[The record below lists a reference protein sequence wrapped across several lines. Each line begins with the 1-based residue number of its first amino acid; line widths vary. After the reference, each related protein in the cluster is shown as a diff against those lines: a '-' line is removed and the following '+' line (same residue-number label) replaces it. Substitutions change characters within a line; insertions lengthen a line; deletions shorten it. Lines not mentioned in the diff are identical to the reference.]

1 MHLPL
6 RISLAIMNING
17 LDTVLQKDYEVNI
30 GKYFG
35 KGWEIL
41 KLSFGQ
47 MVGFFL
53 ITFLINLFLGF
64 IPILGQLASI
74 LINAPLAAGYTFVV
88 LANLRG
94 QSFVFNDFF
103 KGLTNKY
110 FLQLFL
116 ISLVGGLFIA
126 LGFLLLLIPGF
137 YLSVAYTFAIQFAVD
152 WDLEFF
158 EALETSRKFVT
169 KQWFQIF
176 LLLLVIGLMN
186 ILGAF
191 LLGVGLFVT
200 VPLSI
205 CIMISAYD
213 DLAGN
218 KANGSIRG
226 A

>member
-6 RISLAIMNING
+6 RMSRAIMNING
-17 LDTVLQKDYEVNI
+17 LDAVLQKDYEVNI

-35 KGWEIL
+35 KGWEVL
-41 KLSFGQ
+41 KPSFGQ
-47 MVGFFL
+47 MIGFFL
-53 ITFLINLFLGF
+53 VTFLINLALAF
-64 IPILGQLASI
+64 IPILGQIASI

-116 ISLVGGLFIA
+116 ISLIGGLFIA
-126 LGFLLLLIPGF
+126 LGFLLLLIPGL

-152 WDLEFF
+152 WDLGFF

-169 KQWFQIF
+169 KQWFQVF

-186 ILGAF
+186 ILGAL

-200 VPLSI
+200 APLSI
-205 CIMISAYD
+205 CIIVSAYD

-218 KANGSIRG
+218 KANGAIREI
-226 A
+226 